1 MTKDQ
6 LSSKQNP
13 SALTPWWFHI
23 PMVRVSTS
31 DPHPLGRRIGAW
43 ISKWLKVWSH
53 PSYMF
58 PFKAV
63 HRVTFSPHSNG
74 SVWNCC
80 ETLHIAKSWTTLPV
94 SFPAGEFQY
103 NSAYVGAHL
112 RMNMIYESAHEPR
125 IKHLY
130 RSHNCLLSAFFLP
143 PLSRKY
149 PRGSN
154 RGTTGVVLAALLA
167 NDLGGLL
174 TRSSLGWRV
183 GSRMTMGGQGMNS
196 QNSHYFQAR
205 MACGSA
211 GQYWHGVVVGCFGW
225 TCPFKTYLSRIYW
238 V

>member
-1 MTKDQ
+1 MSDCDGCVLDVQIDLFKNLVLLVGRYPWCTFLKRWLDWLKWKLKKMTKDQ

-112 RMNMIYESAHEPR
+112 RMNMIYESAHEPH

-130 RSHNCLLSAFFLP
+130 RSH
-143 PLSRKY
+143 
-149 PRGSN
+149 
-154 RGTTGVVLAALLA
+154 
-167 NDLGGLL
+167 
-174 TRSSLGWRV
+174 
-183 GSRMTMGGQGMNS
+183 
-196 QNSHYFQAR
+196 
-205 MACGSA
+205 
-211 GQYWHGVVVGCFGW
+211 
-225 TCPFKTYLSRIYW
+225 I
-238 V
+238 